1 MKFSSLYKG
10 IQLSIIVCVL
20 IISCSGNE
28 GGDMDNNIL
37 KGIQFLGRSDC
48 IHSPKMEK
56 NLVSALKATGLEQKY
71 KYIDLAS
78 LPSEDYRRGYGTPT
92 VLINGEDLYG
102 MPKPKPIASKPT

>member
-1 MKFSSLYKG
+1 MKFSSFHKG
-10 IQLSIIVCVL
+10 IQLSIIICVL

-48 IHSPKMEK
+48 PHSPAME
-56 NLVSALKATGLEQKY
+56 NNFVSALETSGILEKY

-78 LPSEDYRRGYGTPT
+78 LPAEDYRRGYGTPT
-92 VLINGEDLYG
+92 VLINGEDLFG
-102 MPKPKPIASKPT
+102 MPKPMPIASALT